1 MRPLDRLHDSLG
13 LRTSPRIFFPAAIVA
28 VVFVVGTILFTDQVD
43 AFFAAASGW
52 VMTNL
57 GWFYVLGVTTFL
69 LFLLYLAGSRFGRV
83 RLGDSRPEHSG
94 ITWFTMLFAA
104 GIGSILMFWG
114 VAEPINH
121 YANPPMQDVDG
132 QTDAAARQAIS
143 FALYHFGLHTWAIF
157 ALPALGFAYFMY
169 RRNLPPRVSSIFQP
183 LLGERIH
190 GPVGAAIDVVAVVG
204 TIFGVGVSVGLGT
217 LQTNSGL
224 DSLWGV
230 GQNRVVQIAII
241 VAVSAIAVVSVSV
254 GLEKG
259 IKRLSNLNIVMAVGL
274 LCFVVATGPTL
285 FVVKGTIESV
295 GLYAAALPQLSFW
308 NDTINDSGWQNQ
320 WTVFYWAW
328 TISWSPFTGIFIAK
342 ISKGRTI
349 RQFVAGVLAAPVAF
363 SILWFGVFGWAS
375 FAVERDNPGELV
387 GPVVEQQDVAQALF
401 VFLENFPLTT
411 VMQVLAVALVVIF
424 FTTSVDSAGLVM
436 DMISNGYDEPETSP
450 RRQRV
455 FWTVAIGAVAATM
468 LAATGEGGLTALQ
481 QVIIVVGLP
490 FFVIG
495 YVMIYTIL
503 AALKED
509 AGEGPPVRALRWR
522 RVLPPEEAARRT
534 EDDAYDNDEF
544 TVVPELEPDQEPLP
558 VDPVLMEEEDGA
570 GVIEDETPD
579 GAGTAT
585 VTRTSSGTA
594 PAPDEHPSTTGVH
607 PSRTNP
613 RG

>member
-1 MRPLDRLHDSLG
+1 K
-13 LRTSPRIFFPAAIVA
+13 
-28 VVFVVGTILFTDQVD
+28 
-43 AFFAAASGW
+43 
-52 VMTNL
+52 
-57 GWFYVLGVTTFL
+57 
-69 LFLLYLAGSRFGRV
+69 
-83 RLGDSRPEHSG
+83 PEHSG
-94 ITWFTMLFAA
+94 PAWFAMLFAA

-121 YANPPMQDVDG
+121 YANPPMQDVPS
-132 QTDAAARQAIS
+132 QSAAAAREAIS
-143 FALYHFGLHTWAIF
+143 FTLYHFGLHTWAIF

-183 LLGERIH
+183 LLGEKIH

-217 LQTNSGL
+217 LQINSGL
-224 DSLWGV
+224 NSLWGL
-230 GQNRVVQIAII
+230 GENRLIQVAII

-259 IKRLSNLNIVMAVGL
+259 IKRLSNLNIIMAVGL
-274 LCFVVATGPTL
+274 LAFVIATGPTL
-285 FVVKGTIESV
+285 FVIKGTIESV
-295 GLYAAALPQLSFW
+295 GIYASALPQLAFW
-308 NDTINDSGWQNQ
+308 NDTVNDSGWQNT

-349 RQFVAGVLAAPVAF
+349 RQFVRGVLAAPVLF
-363 SILWFGVFGWAS
+363 SILWFGVFGWSS
-375 FAVERDNPGELV
+375 FAIENEAPGTLVE
-387 GPVVEQQDVAQALF
+387 PVVAEGDVATALLT
-401 VFLENFPLTT
+401 FLESYPFTT
-411 VMQVLAVALVVIF
+411 AMQILAIVLVVIF

-436 DMISNGYDEPETSP
+436 DMMSNGYEEPAP
-450 RRQRV
+450 ARQRV
-455 FWTVAIGAVAATM
+455 FWTVAMGAVAATM

-558 VDPVLMEEEDGA
+558 VDPVLVEEEDGA

-613 RG
+613 HG

>member
-1 MRPLDRLHDSLG
+1 MPRNEHTTPSRLDRLHDALG
-13 LRTSPRIFFPAAIVA
+13 LRTSPRIFFPAALVA

-43 AFFAAASGW
+43 AAFAGASGW
-52 VMTNL
+52 IMTNL
-57 GWFYVLGVTTFL
+57 GWFYIFGVTIFL
-69 LFLLYLAGSRFGRV
+69 LFLFYLAVSRFGRV
-83 RLGDSRPEHSG
+83 RLGDTKPEHSG
-94 ITWFTMLFAA
+94 LAWFAMLFAA

-121 YANPPMQDVDG
+121 YANPPLQDVEG
-132 QTDAAARQAIS
+132 ETTAAAREAIS
-143 FALYHFGLHTWAIF
+143 FTLYHFGLHTWAIF

-183 LLGERIH
+183 LLGEKIH

-217 LQTNSGL
+217 LQINSGL
-224 DSLWGV
+224 NSLWGL
-230 GQNRVVQIAII
+230 GENRLIQVAII

-259 IKRLSNLNIVMAVGL
+259 IKRLSNLNIIMAVGL
-274 LCFVVATGPTL
+274 LAFVIATGPTL
-285 FVVKGTIESV
+285 FVIKGTIESV
-295 GLYAAALPQLSFW
+295 GIYASALPQLAFW
-308 NDTINDSGWQNQ
+308 NDTVNDSGWQNT

-349 RQFVAGVLAAPVAF
+349 RQFVSGVLAAPVLF
-363 SILWFGVFGWAS
+363 SILWFGVFGWSS
-375 FAVERDNPGELV
+375 FAIENEAPGTLVE
-387 GPVVEQQDVAQALF
+387 PVVAEGDVATALF
-401 VFLENFPLTT
+401 TFLESYPFTT
-411 VMQVLAVALVVIF
+411 AMQILAIVLVVIF

-436 DMISNGYDEPETSP
+436 DMMSNGYEEPAP
-450 RRQRV
+450 ARQRV
-455 FWTVAIGAVAATM
+455 FWTVAMGAVAATM

-558 VDPVLMEEEDGA
+558 VDPVLVDDDDLSVEQPQSAREG
-570 GVIEDETPD
+570 
-579 GAGTAT
+579 
-585 VTRTSSGTA
+585 
-594 PAPDEHPSTTGVH
+594 
-607 PSRTNP
+607 
-613 RG
+613 

>member
-1 MRPLDRLHDSLG
+1 MKRLDRLHDALG
-13 LRTSPRIFFPAAIVA
+13 LRTSPRIFFGAAFIA
-28 VVFVVGTILFTDQVD
+28 VLFVVGTILFTDQVD
-43 AFFAAASGW
+43 AAFAGASGW
-52 VMTNL
+52 IMTNL
-57 GWFYVLGVTTFL
+57 GWFYIFGVTLFL
-69 LFLLYLAGSRFGRV
+69 LFLVYLAVGRFGRV
-83 RLGDSRPEHSG
+83 RLGDIKPEHSG
-94 ITWFTMLFAA
+94 PTWFAMLFAA

-121 YANPPMQDVDG
+121 YANPPMQDAEG
-132 QTDAAARQAIS
+132 QTPDAAREAIS
-143 FALYHFGLHTWAIF
+143 FTLYHFGLHTWAIF

-183 LLGERIH
+183 ILGEKIH

-217 LQTNSGL
+217 LQINSGL
-224 DSLWGV
+224 NSLWGL
-230 GQNRVVQIAII
+230 GENRLIQVAII
-241 VAVSAIAVVSVSV
+241 VAVSIVAIISVSV

-259 IKRLSNLNIVMAVGL
+259 IKRLSNFNIVVAVAL
-274 LCFVVATGPTL
+274 LAFVVATGPTL
-285 FVVKGTIESV
+285 FVIKGTIESV
-295 GLYAAALPQLSFW
+295 GLYASALPELAFW
-308 NDTINDSGWQNQ
+308 NDTVNDSGWQNT

-349 RQFVAGVLAAPVAF
+349 RQFVAGVLAAPVLF
-363 SILWFGVFGWAS
+363 SIVWFGVFGWSS
-375 FAVERDNPGELV
+375 FAIEEDSPGQLVE
-387 GPVVEQQDVAQALF
+387 PVVEQSDVATALF
-401 VFLENFPLTT
+401 TFLESYPFTT
-411 VMQVLAVALVVIF
+411 AMQIVAVVLVVIF

-436 DMISNGYDEPETSP
+436 DMMSNGYDDPEASP

-490 FFVIG
+490 FFIIG

-522 RVLPPEEAARRT
+522 QVLPPEEAARRT
-534 EDDAYDNDEF
+534 VDDKYDNSEF
-544 TVVPELEPDQEPLP
+544 TVQPELEPGQEPLE
-558 VDPVLMEEEDGA
+558 VDPILLEDDDDVGPA
-570 GVIEDETPD
+570 AVTP
-579 GAGTAT
+579 
-585 VTRTSSGTA
+585 
-594 PAPDEHPSTTGVH
+594 
-607 PSRTNP
+607 P
-613 RG
+613 RE

>member
-1 MRPLDRLHDSLG
+1 MRMSRIDKDTDMTWPDRLHDALG
-13 LRTSPRIFFPAAIVA
+13 LRTSPRIFFGAALLA
-28 VVFVVGTILFTDQVD
+28 LLFVVGTILFTEQVD
-43 AFFAAASGW
+43 AAFAGASGW
-52 VMTNL
+52 IMTNL
-57 GWFYVLGVTTFL
+57 GWFYVLGVTLFL
-69 LFLLYLAGSRFGRV
+69 VFLLYLAVSRFGRV
-83 RLGDSRPEHSG
+83 RLGDTRPEHSG
-94 ITWFTMLFAA
+94 LAWFAMLFAA

-121 YANPPMQDVDG
+121 YANPPMQDVPG
-132 QTDAAARQAIS
+132 ESAEAARQAIA
-143 FALYHFGLHTWAIF
+143 FTLYHFGLHTWAIF

-183 LLGERIH
+183 ILGERIH
-190 GPVGAAIDVVAVVG
+190 GPVGAAIDVVAIVG

-217 LQTNSGL
+217 LQINSGL
-224 DSLWGV
+224 NSLWGLEES
-230 GQNRVVQIAII
+230 RLVQVAII
-241 VAVSAIAVVSVSV
+241 LAVSAIAVVSVSV

-259 IKRLSNLNIVMAVGL
+259 IKRLSNFNIVAAVGL
-274 LCFVVATGPTL
+274 LAFVIAAGPTL

-295 GLYAAALPQLSFW
+295 GLYASALPQLSFW
-308 NDTINDSGWQNQ
+308 NDTVNDSGWQSS

-349 RQFVAGVLAAPVAF
+349 RQFVSGVLAAPVLF
-363 SILWFGVFGWAS
+363 SIAWFGVFGWSS
-375 FAVERDNPGELV
+375 FAIEDDTPGTLV
-387 GPVVEQQDVAQALF
+387 DPVVGQGDVATALF
-401 VFLENFPLTT
+401 TFLESYPFTT
-411 VMQVLAVALVVIF
+411 AMQILAIVLVVIF

-436 DMISNGYDEPETSP
+436 DMMSNGYEEPAP
-450 RRQRV
+450 ARQRV
-455 FWTVAIGAVAATM
+455 FWTVAMGAVAATM

-503 AALKED
+503 AALRED
-509 AGEGPPVRALRWR
+509 AGESPPLRALRWR

-544 TVVPELEPDQEPLP
+544 VVVPELEPGQEPVP
-558 VDPVLMEEEDGA
+558 VDPLVAEED
-570 GVIEDETPD
+570 D
-579 GAGTAT
+579 G
-585 VTRTSSGTA
+585 TRERSGS
-594 PAPDEHPSTTGVH
+594 D
-607 PSRTNP
+607 

>member
-1 MRPLDRLHDSLG
+1 MPRNEHTTPSRLDRLHDALG
-13 LRTSPRIFFPAAIVA
+13 LRTSPRIFFPAALVA

-43 AFFAAASGW
+43 AAFAGASGW
-52 VMTNL
+52 IMTNL
-57 GWFYVLGVTTFL
+57 GWFYIFGVTIFL
-69 LFLLYLAGSRFGRV
+69 LFLFYLAVSRFGRV
-83 RLGDSRPEHSG
+83 RLGDTKPEHSG
-94 ITWFTMLFAA
+94 LAWFAMLFAA

-121 YANPPMQDVDG
+121 YANPPLQDVEG
-132 QTDAAARQAIS
+132 ETTAAAREAIS
-143 FALYHFGLHTWAIF
+143 FTLYHFGLHTWAIF

-217 LQTNSGL
+217 LQINSGL
-224 DSLWGV
+224 NTLWGLGESRLIQV
-230 GQNRVVQIAII
+230 LII

-259 IKRLSNLNIVMAVGL
+259 IKRLSNFNIVLAVGL

-285 FVVKGTIESV
+285 FLVKGTIESV
-295 GLYAAALPQLSFW
+295 GIYASALPQLAFW
-308 NDTINDSGWQNQ
+308 NDTANSSGWQDQ

-349 RQFVAGVLAAPVAF
+349 RQFVSGVLAAPVLF
-363 SILWFGVFGWAS
+363 SIVWFGVFGWAS
-375 FAVERDNPGELV
+375 FGIEQETPGELV
-387 GPVVEQQDVAQALF
+387 GPVVEQGDVATALF

-411 VMQVLAVALVVIF
+411 VTQILAVVLVVVF
-424 FTTSVDSAGLVM
+424 FTTSVDSAGLVI
-436 DMISNGYDEPETSP
+436 DSISNGYEEEAPA
-450 RRQRV
+450 RQRI
-455 FWTVAIGAVAATM
+455 FWTIAMGAVAATM
-468 LAATGEGGLTALQ
+468 LAATGEGGLAALQ

-490 FFVIG
+490 FFIIG

-509 AGEGPPVRALRWR
+509 AGESPPVRALRWR

-534 EDDAYDNDEF
+534 EDEEYDNDTF
-544 TVVPELEPDQEPLP
+544 TVVPEIEPGQEPIP
-558 VDPVLMEEEDGA
+558 VDPILAEDD
-570 GVIEDETPD
+570 DEP
-579 GAGTAT
+579 ATAE
-585 VTRTSSGTA
+585 
-594 PAPDEHPSTTGVH
+594 P
-607 PSRTNP
+607 P
-613 RG
+613 RP